1 MGDAATIPTP
11 MRSTGEIGPE
21 ILAWSSPRL
30 AKHVRKDDNVNARVQ
45 PSSSLDQRRALRNMT
60 ADDAD
65 SSDADSEASGTPC
78 APEELEQNIEDMH
91 IVHSSWEAE
100 SKRES
105 QFRKGRSTNLCGQG
119 SQDDQ
124 MLAKKE
130 GRLLP
135 HEPQHRIAVDVTEM
149 LLPDAWLLESGA
161 HAIVHRGP
169 AGVNAIVVQPEWPT
183 SGAC

>member
-1 MGDAATIPTP
+1 MGDAATTPTP

-21 ILAWSSPRL
+21 ILAWPSPRL
-30 AKHVRKDDNVNARVQ
+30 AKHVRKDDNVNALVQ

-65 SSDADSEASGTPC
+65 SSDADSQASGTPC
-78 APEELEQNIEDMH
+78 APEELEQDIEDMH
-91 IVHSSWEAE
+91 IVNSSSEAE

-105 QFRKGRSTNLCGQG
+105 QFRKGMSTNWYGQG
-119 SQDDQ
+119 SH
-124 MLAKKE
+124 
-130 GRLLP
+130 G
-135 HEPQHRIAVDVTEM
+135 EPQHRIAVDVTEM

-169 AGVNAIVVQPEWPT
+169 LV
-183 SGAC
+183 

>member
-1 MGDAATIPTP
+1 MGDAATTPTP

-21 ILAWSSPRL
+21 ILAWPSLRL
-30 AKHVRKDDNVNARVQ
+30 AKHVRKDDNVNALVQ

-65 SSDADSEASGTPC
+65 SSDADSQASGTPC
-78 APEELEQNIEDMH
+78 APEELEQDIEDMH

-105 QFRKGRSTNLCGQG
+105 QFRKGRSTN
-119 SQDDQ
+119 
-124 MLAKKE
+124 
-130 GRLLP
+130 
-135 HEPQHRIAVDVTEM
+135 RIAVDVTEM

-169 AGVNAIVVQPEWPT
+169 LV
-183 SGAC
+183 